1 MMNKQTEK
9 IVLSGLFI
17 AIGIILAPIFHSAG
31 LGQSIS
37 PIHFP
42 VLIAGIIVGW
52 KYGLAIGL
60 ITPLLSSLMPFGMP
74 LFPVATTMAVE
85 LAIYGLTIGFV
96 YEKLKPFKERIFNI
110 YLALI
115 IAMVAGRLAGGITNV
130 LILGIQ
136 GDSFTLNAFL
146 TGYFVATLPGI
157 VLQILIIPAIIE
169 IYETKL
175 EKRN

>member
-115 IAMVAGRLAGGITNV
+115 IAMVAGRLAGGITYV